1 MKAYSQFLKELPSK
15 KVVFAFGRFQPP
27 TIGHE
32 LLVKAVDKLA
42 KEQNASHCIY
52 ASKTEDKKSNPL
64 PVSRKVY
71 YLKRMFPEANI
82 KAAGP
87 TTRTLIEVAKELNK
101 KYKNLI
107 MVAGSD
113 RVPEY
118 KRLLEQY
125 NGKDYNFDTIQVVSA
140 GERDPDSDSAS
151 GMSGTKMR
159 EAAKK
164 GDFASFKKGLPHT
177 LTTVDAK
184 RLMNELREGMGLGV
198 VKEQVKLTT
207 DWLRESYYRGEIYN
221 VGQVV
226 ESNGKQ
232 YEILSRGS
240 NYLTVVDINGNT
252 SRKWITD
259 VTLVEDY
266 NPKRAEIGQTQVSYK
281 GYKTQ
286 NFDTDQQV
294 VAAFNRLTNLPDVD
308 PVAVLNAIKAT
319 DLYLGIAKEA
329 EATDSLDDQQEKV
342 FGDNLQR
349 AQEYLVKLG
358 DIQHHQDYIMHTVHT
373 VQQVASKYHTGT
385 FGDAFGEEYIKIKGI
400 LEMKFNTSDK
410 IKVARIIADALGIVD
425 VEKSSNAEQLINNSL
440 RKIRNKALRPEYVA
454 IVKKM
459 LSTADD
465 AGIEYD
471 KNLVPK
477 PVTEAKMSD
486 ADMAERERIVK
497 GMKKNIAS
505 FKSRYGKDAKSVMY
519 ATATKQA
526 MKESGG
532 PVVFK
537 NGNNHIEKYGDDSF
551 ALYKNGKKSKYY
563 KSIDDAKTAMKEDI
577 EIDEAIKLNTKVKM
591 HAPGKDYHD
600 SVGSVGEIRHGAYKG
615 APKTYT
621 VDYGNGK
628 SVQLGKQNVKLH
640 KEQVK
645 ENPAAKELAKANL
658 AAKHAKEKESLASKH
673 EQEKESIKEEADQI
687 DEISSKLAGNY
698 YGAATKKHIEK
709 VGVKPN
715 MYDRI
720 ERDMGK
726 KRKQGVDRALDRVMG
741 ARKTNEETND
751 HHAEAEM
758 HLSKANDS
766 DAKGDKKSFH
776 AHMANHHDSMSEWH
790 DSKGRSASADKHAE
804 KADYHH
810 EKSISEESTY
820 DSALRALDE
829 AMAVIDKGE
838 YDYEGAMA
846 RTQLQTTIRN
856 SQELINMLT
865 MDENLPEWVQSKITL
880 AQDYI
885 SSVRDYLK
893 SREELGEATAYY
905 NKPSFLKKMSRVA
918 KQERLARE
926 KKEKEAKP
934 IKESEIETSDYKV
947 DKNGKKYKAHK
958 LKVEQ
963 AITNPAA
970 GHNDGHQTLKYSDLA
985 RLLGIQ
991 QPFSA
996 GPEKSND
1003 DLEKYKDQPKDVED
1017 AQKYQSN
1024 ATSQITT
1031 PHMDPAVHGQ
1041 SHSKRSY
1048 GDLKHLIHRK
1058 VKYALGEETESEE
1071 DDLDDDEFDD
1081 EVNSMSEPE
1090 HIIDAYDDEELAVVD
1105 DDSGEELMGMHE
1117 YKDEDEAVKEEFIS
1131 EAIGRMER
1139 IRRAQRFAR
1148 TKSKREVRTKI
1159 ALRKTSNMTTINK
1172 RARRLAVSMIKKRM
1186 LRKDPATASVQ
1197 EKERIERF
1205 LQTRKA
1211 IVDRLAR
1218 RVAPRV
1224 RQIEKAR
1231 LQHKKYTKS

>member
-101 KYKNLI
+101 KYKNII

-164 GDFASFKKGLPHT
+164 GDFVSFKKGLPHT
-177 LTTVDAK
+177 LTIVDSK
-184 RLMNELREGMGLGV
+184 RLMNELREGMGLGA

-240 NYLTVVDINGNT
+240 NYLTLVDSDGAT

-266 NPKRAEIGQTQVSYK
+266 NPADPSNLVTQVSYK

-294 VAAFNRLTNLPDVD
+294 VNAFNRLIGLPDVD

-319 DLYLGIAKEA
+319 DLYLGVAKEA

-410 IKVARIIADALGIVD
+410 IKVARIIADALGVVD

-440 RKIRNKALRPEYVA
+440 RKIRNKPLRPEYAA

-477 PVTEAKMSD
+477 PVTEAKKEEQYGSD
-486 ADMAERERIVK
+486 YQDMVK
-497 GMKKNIAS
+497 RVGEKAKQGKKKTVWVPNTHGS
-505 FKSRYGKDAKSVMY
+505 GGRYKVVPVKEQAPVAPSLDRKYIKGTPEHKAYK
-519 ATATKQA
+519 ATK
-526 MKESGG
+526 K
-532 PVVFK
+532 PI
-537 NGNNHIEKYGDDSF
+537 NGIPTGQY
-551 ALYKNGKKSKYY
+551 
-563 KSIDDAKTAMKEDI
+563 
-577 EIDEAIKLNTKVKM
+577 
-591 HAPGKDYHD
+591 
-600 SVGSVGEIRHGAYKG
+600 
-615 APKTYT
+615 
-621 VDYGNGK
+621 
-628 SVQLGKQNVKLH
+628 Q
-640 KEQVK
+640 
-645 ENPAAKELAKANL
+645 
-658 AAKHAKEKESLASKH
+658 
-673 EQEKESIKEEADQI
+673 KEEADQI

-698 YGAATKKHIEK
+698 YGAATKKHVDK

-741 ARKTNEETND
+741 ARKTNEETSD
-751 HHAEAEM
+751 HYAEAEK

-970 GHNDGHQTLKYSDLA
+970 GHNDGHKTLNYSDLA

-1003 DLEKYKDQPKDVED
+1003 DLEKYKDQPKDVEN
-1017 AQKYQSN
+1017 AQEYQSN

-1058 VKYALGEETESEE
+1058 VKYALGEETETE
-1071 DDLDDDEFDD
+1071 DELDDDEFDD

-1105 DDSGEELMGMHE
+1105 DDTGEELMGMHE
-1117 YKDEDEAVKEEFIS
+1117 YKDEDDKEEVKEEVIL

-1231 LQHKKYTKS
+1231 LQHKKYTK

>member
-151 GMSGTKMR
+151 GMYGTKMR

-164 GDFASFKKGLPHT
+164 GDFVSFKKGLPHT
-177 LTTVDAK
+177 LTIVDSK
-184 RLMNELREGMGLGV
+184 RLMNELREGMGLGA

-221 VGQVV
+221 AGQVV

-240 NYLTVVDINGNT
+240 NYLTLVDSDGAT

-266 NPKRAEIGQTQVSYK
+266 NPADPSNLVTQVSYK

-294 VAAFNRLTNLPDVD
+294 VNAFNRLIGLPDVD

-319 DLYLGIAKEA
+319 DLYLGVAKEA

-410 IKVARIIADALGIVD
+410 IKVARIIADALGVVD

-440 RKIRNKALRPEYVA
+440 RKIRNKPLRPEYAA

-477 PVTEAKMSD
+477 PVTEAKKEEQYGSEYQ
-486 ADMAERERIVK
+486 DMVK
-497 GMKKNIAS
+497 RVGEKAKQGKKKTVWVPNTH
-505 FKSRYGKDAKSVMY
+505 G
-519 ATATKQA
+519 
-526 MKESGG
+526 SGG
-532 PVVFK
+532 RYKVVPVTE
-537 NGNNHIEKYGDDSF
+537 GNDYDDNRRGF
-551 ALYKNGKKSKYY
+551 GKPPREESKY
-563 KSIDDAKTAMKEDI
+563 D
-577 EIDEAIKLNTKVKM
+577 
-591 HAPGKDYHD
+591 P
-600 SVGSVGEIRHGAYKG
+600 
-615 APKTYT
+615 
-621 VDYGNGK
+621 
-628 SVQLGKQNVKLH
+628 
-640 KEQVK
+640 
-645 ENPAAKELAKANL
+645 
-658 AAKHAKEKESLASKH
+658 
-673 EQEKESIKEEADQI
+673 
-687 DEISSKLAGNY
+687 
-698 YGAATKKHIEK
+698 
-709 VGVKPN
+709 
-715 MYDRI
+715 
-720 ERDMGK
+720 
-726 KRKQGVDRALDRVMG
+726 
-741 ARKTNEETND
+741 
-751 HHAEAEM
+751 
-758 HLSKANDS
+758 
-766 DAKGDKKSFH
+766 
-776 AHMANHHDSMSEWH
+776 
-790 DSKGRSASADKHAE
+790 
-804 KADYHH
+804 
-810 EKSISEESTY
+810 
-820 DSALRALDE
+820 ALRALDE

-934 IKESEIETSDYKV
+934 IKESEIESSDYTV

-963 AITNPAA
+963 AITNPDA
-970 GHNDGHQTLKYSDLA
+970 GHDDGHKTLNYSDLA

-1017 AQKYQSN
+1017 AQEYQSN
-1024 ATSQITT
+1024 ATSQITI

-1048 GDLKHLIHRK
+1048 SELKHLIQRK
-1058 VKYALGEETESEE
+1058 VKYALGEETEAE
-1071 DDLDDDEFDD
+1071 DELDDDEFDD

-1105 DDSGEELMGMHE
+1105 DDTGEELLGMHE
-1117 YKDEDEAVKEEFIS
+1117 YKDEDENVKEEFIS

-1231 LQHKKYTKS
+1231 LQHKSYTK

>member
-240 NYLTVVDINGNT
+240 NYLTLVDSDGTT

-266 NPKRAEIGQTQVSYK
+266 NPKDPSDLDKDEDDTQVSYK

-294 VAAFNRLTNLPDVD
+294 VNAFNRLVGLPDAD

-400 LEMKFNTSDK
+400 LEMKFNASDK
-410 IKVARIIADALGIVD
+410 IKVARIIADALGVVD
-425 VEKSSNAEQLINNSL
+425 VEKTSNAEQLINNSL
-440 RKIRNKALRPEYVA
+440 RKIRNKPLRPEYAA

-477 PVTEAKMSD
+477 PVTEAKKEEQYGSD
-486 ADMAERERIVK
+486 YQDMVK
-497 GMKKNIAS
+497 RVGEKAKQGKMKTVWVPNTH
-505 FKSRYGKDAKSVMY
+505 G
-519 ATATKQA
+519 
-526 MKESGG
+526 SGG
-532 PVVFK
+532 RYKVVPV
-537 NGNNHIEKYGDDSF
+537 
-551 ALYKNGKKSKYY
+551 
-563 KSIDDAKTAMKEDI
+563 
-577 EIDEAIKLNTKVKM
+577 
-591 HAPGKDYHD
+591 
-600 SVGSVGEIRHGAYKG
+600 
-615 APKTYT
+615 
-621 VDYGNGK
+621 
-628 SVQLGKQNVKLH
+628 
-640 KEQVK
+640 KEQ
-645 ENPAAKELAKANL
+645 
-658 AAKHAKEKESLASKH
+658 
-673 EQEKESIKEEADQI
+673 ADQI

-698 YGAATKKHIEK
+698 YGAATKKHIDK

-720 ERDMGK
+720 EKDMGK
-726 KRKQGVDRALDRVMG
+726 KRKAGVDRALDRVMG
-741 ARKTNEETND
+741 QRKTNEEIKENP
-751 HHAEAEM
+751 AVKELA
-758 HLSKANDS
+758 KANL
-766 DAKGDKKSFH
+766 A
-776 AHMANHHDSMSEWH
+776 A
-790 DSKGRSASADKHAE
+790 KHAKE
-804 KADYHH
+804 KESLTSKHKQ
-810 EKSISEESTY
+810 EKESMKESTDY

-856 SQELINMLT
+856 SQELINMLS

-926 KKEKEAKP
+926 KKEKEAKGSKQ
-934 IKESEIETSDYKV
+934 IKEGEIETSDYKL

-985 RLLGIQ
+985 RLLGVQ

-1003 DLEKYKDQPKDVED
+1003 DLEQKYGDKPEDVD
-1017 AQKYQSN
+1017 SAMGYQSN
-1024 ATSQITT
+1024 TTSQITV

-1041 SHSKRSY
+1041 SHSKKSY
-1048 GDLKHLIHRK
+1048 GELKHLINRK
-1058 VKYALGEETESEE
+1058 VKYALGEETESQE

-1117 YKDEDEAVKEEFIS
+1117 YKDDDKEEVKEEVIL

-1159 ALRKTSNMTTINK
+1159 ALRKTSNMATINK
-1172 RARRLAVSMIKKRM
+1172 RSRRLAVSMIKKRM

-1197 EKERIERF
+1197 EKERIETF
-1205 LQTRKA
+1205 LQRRKDV
-1211 IVDRLAR
+1211 IDRLAR

-1231 LQHKKYTKS
+1231 LQHKKYTK

>member
-226 ESNGKQ
+226 ESSGKQ

-240 NYLTVVDINGNT
+240 NYLTVVDTDGNT

-266 NPKRAEIGQTQVSYK
+266 NPKSVEVGQTQVSYK

-319 DLYLGIAKEA
+319 DLYLGVAKEA
-329 EATDSLDDQQEKV
+329 EATDSLDDEQEKV

-410 IKVARIIADALGIVD
+410 IKVARIIADALGVVD

-440 RKIRNKALRPEYVA
+440 RKIRNKPLRPEYAA

-459 LSTADD
+459 LGTADE

-477 PVTEAKMSD
+477 PVTEAKKEEQYGSEYQDMVKRVGEKAKQGKKKTIWVPNPHGSGGRYKVVPVTEGNGYDDNRRGFGKPPREDDEYHVPDPTIKKTKLKKEEAPVAPTLDRKYIKGTPEHKAYKATKKPINGMPTNKMKEEVELSEAAPFKTKED
-486 ADMAERERIVK
+486 AVK
-497 GMKKNIAS
+497 
-505 FKSRYGKDAKSVMY
+505 Y
-519 ATATKQA
+519 ATDKVKTHRDSDDGIEVYKHKAGGYDVNHT
-526 MKESGG
+526 MNSSGRNSLHKSG
-532 PVVFK
+532 AKHLGTV
-537 NGNNHIEKYGDDSF
+537 
-551 ALYKNGKKSKYY
+551 YKNKPTN
-563 KSIDDAKTAMKEDI
+563 IKEDI
-577 EIDEAIKLNTKVKM
+577 EVDLEEAIKLGTKVKM

-600 SVGSVGEIRHGAYKG
+600 SVGSVGEIRHGAFKG
-615 APKTYT
+615 AAKTYT

-640 KEQVK
+640 KE
-645 ENPAAKELAKANL
+645 
-658 AAKHAKEKESLASKH
+658 ESS
-673 EQEKESIKEEADQI
+673 
-687 DEISSKLAGNY
+687 
-698 YGAATKKHIEK
+698 
-709 VGVKPN
+709 
-715 MYDRI
+715 
-720 ERDMGK
+720 
-726 KRKQGVDRALDRVMG
+726 
-741 ARKTNEETND
+741 D

-758 HLSKANDS
+758 HLSKANDA

-810 EKSISEESTY
+810 EKSISEE
-820 DSALRALDE
+820 
-829 AMAVIDKGE
+829 
-838 YDYEGAMA
+838 
-846 RTQLQTTIRN
+846 TT
-856 SQELINMLT
+856 
-865 MDENLPEWVQSKITL
+865 P
-880 AQDYI
+880 
-885 SSVRDYLK
+885 
-893 SREELGEATAYY
+893 YY
-905 NKPSFLKKMSRVA
+905 NKSSFLKRMGRIA

-934 IKESEIETSDYKV
+934 IKESEIETSDYKL

-985 RLLGIQ
+985 RLLGVQ

-996 GPEKSND
+996 GPERSND
-1003 DLEKYKDQPKDVED
+1003 DLEKYKEQPKDVED
-1017 AQKYQSN
+1017 AQEYQSS
-1024 ATSQITT
+1024 ATSQITV

-1058 VKYALGEETESEE
+1058 VKYALGEETETE
-1071 DDLDDDEFDD
+1071 DELDDDEFDD

-1105 DDSGEELMGMHE
+1105 DDTGEELLGMHE
-1117 YKDEDEAVKEEFIS
+1117 YKDEDDKEEVKEQVIL

-1148 TKSKREVRTKI
+1148 TKSKREARTKI
-1159 ALRKTSNMTTINK
+1159 ALRRTSNMSTINK
-1172 RARRLAVSMIKKRM
+1172 RSRRLAVSMIKKRM

-1211 IVDRLAR
+1211 VVDRLAR
-1218 RVAPRV
+1218 RVAPRI

-1231 LQHKKYTKS
+1231 LQHKKYTK

>member
-101 KYKNLI
+101 KYKNII

-177 LTTVDAK
+177 LTIVDSK
-184 RLMNELREGMGLGV
+184 RLMNELREGMGLGA

-240 NYLTVVDINGNT
+240 NYLTLVDSDGTT

-266 NPKRAEIGQTQVSYK
+266 NPADPSNLVTQVSYK

-294 VAAFNRLTNLPDVD
+294 VNAFNRLIGLPDVD

-319 DLYLGIAKEA
+319 DLYLGVAKEA

-410 IKVARIIADALGIVD
+410 IKVARIIADALGVVD

-440 RKIRNKALRPEYVA
+440 RKIRNKPLRPEYAA

-477 PVTEAKMSD
+477 PVTEAKKEEQYGSD
-486 ADMAERERIVK
+486 YQDMVK
-497 GMKKNIAS
+497 RVGEKAKQGKKKTVWVPNTHGS
-505 FKSRYGKDAKSVMY
+505 GGRYKVVPVKEQAPVAPSLDRKYIKGTPEHKAYK
-519 ATATKQA
+519 ATKKPINGIPTGQYQ
-526 MKESGG
+526 KEEADQIDEISS
-532 PVVFK
+532 K
-537 NGNNHIEKYGDDSF
+537 LAGNYYGAATKKHVDKVGVKPNMYDRIEKDMG
-551 ALYKNGKKSKYY
+551 KNRKAGV
-563 KSIDDAKTAMKEDI
+563 DRAMDRVMGQRKTNEDVDL
-577 EIDEAIKLNTKVKM
+577 EEAIKLGTKVKM

-600 SVGSVGEIRHGAYKG
+600 SVGSVGEIRHGAFKG
-615 APKTYT
+615 AAKTYT

-640 KEQVK
+640 KE
-645 ENPAAKELAKANL
+645 
-658 AAKHAKEKESLASKH
+658 ES
-673 EQEKESIKEEADQI
+673 
-687 DEISSKLAGNY
+687 
-698 YGAATKKHIEK
+698 T
-709 VGVKPN
+709 
-715 MYDRI
+715 
-720 ERDMGK
+720 
-726 KRKQGVDRALDRVMG
+726 
-741 ARKTNEETND
+741 D

-758 HLSKANDS
+758 HLSKAKAA

-776 AHMANHHDSMSEWH
+776 SHMADHHDSLVQWH
-790 DSKGRSASADKHAE
+790 ESKGRHSTADKHAE
-804 KADYHH
+804 KVEFHH
-810 EKSISEESTY
+810 QKSISEESKY
-820 DSALRALDE
+820 DPALRALDE

-970 GHNDGHQTLKYSDLA
+970 GHHDGHQTLKYSDLA
-985 RLLGIQ
+985 RLLGVQ

-1017 AQKYQSN
+1017 AQEYQSN

-1105 DDSGEELMGMHE
+1105 DDSGEELLGMHE
-1117 YKDEDEAVKEEFIS
+1117 YKDEDDKEEVKEEVIL

-1172 RARRLAVSMIKKRM
+1172 RSRRLAVSMIKKRM

-1211 IVDRLAR
+1211 VVDRLAR

-1231 LQHKKYTKS
+1231 LQHKKYTK

>member
-240 NYLTVVDINGNT
+240 NYLTVVDSNGNT

-319 DLYLGIAKEA
+319 DLYLGVAKEA
-329 EATDSLDDQQEKV
+329 EATDSLDDEQEKV
-342 FGDNLQR
+342 FGDNLHR

-410 IKVARIIADALGIVD
+410 IKVARIIADALGVVD

-477 PVTEAKMSD
+477 PVTEAKKEEKYGSD
-486 ADMAERERIVK
+486 YQDMVK
-497 GMKKNIAS
+497 RVGEKAKQGKMKTVWVPNPHGS
-505 FKSRYGKDAKSVMY
+505 GGRYKVVPVSEKVV
-519 ATATKQA
+519 Q
-526 MKESGG
+526 ESGG

-537 NGNNHIEKYGDDSF
+537 KGNDHIEKYGDDSF

-563 KSIDDAKTAMKEDI
+563 KSIDDAKSAMSEESMKEAKMSDADMAERERI
-577 EIDEAIKLNTKVKM
+577 VKGM
-591 HAPGKDYHD
+591 KKNLTGFKARYGKD
-600 SVGSVGEIRHGAYKG
+600 A
-615 APKTYT
+615 
-621 VDYGNGK
+621 K
-628 SVQLGKQNVKLH
+628 SVMYATATKQ
-640 KEQVK
+640 
-645 ENPAAKELAKANL
+645 AM
-658 AAKHAKEKESLASKH
+658 
-673 EQEKESIKEEADQI
+673 KEEADQI

-741 ARKTNEETND
+741 ARKTNEETSD
-751 HHAEAEM
+751 HYAEAEK
-758 HLSKANDS
+758 HLSKANDA

-963 AITNPAA
+963 AITNPDA
-970 GHNDGHQTLKYSDLA
+970 GHSNGHQTLKYSDLA
-985 RLLGIQ
+985 RLLGVQ

-1017 AQKYQSN
+1017 AQAYQSN

-1031 PHMDPAVHGQ
+1031 PHMDSAVHGQ

-1211 IVDRLAR
+1211 VVDRLAR

>member
-101 KYKNLI
+101 KYKNII

-240 NYLTVVDINGNT
+240 NYLTLVDSDGTT

-266 NPKRAEIGQTQVSYK
+266 NPKDPSDLDKDEDDTQVSYK

-294 VAAFNRLTNLPDVD
+294 VNAFNRLVGLPDAD

-329 EATDSLDDQQEKV
+329 EATDSLDDEQEKV

-400 LEMKFNTSDK
+400 LEMKFNASDK
-410 IKVARIIADALGIVD
+410 IKVARIIADALGVVD
-425 VEKSSNAEQLINNSL
+425 VEKTSNAEQLINNSL
-440 RKIRNKALRPEYVA
+440 RKIRNKPLRPEYAA

-477 PVTEAKMSD
+477 PVTEAKKEEQYGSGYQ
-486 ADMAERERIVK
+486 DMVK
-497 GMKKNIAS
+497 RVGEKAKQGKMKTVWVPNTH
-505 FKSRYGKDAKSVMY
+505 G
-519 ATATKQA
+519 
-526 MKESGG
+526 SGG
-532 PVVFK
+532 RYKVVPV
-537 NGNNHIEKYGDDSF
+537 
-551 ALYKNGKKSKYY
+551 
-563 KSIDDAKTAMKEDI
+563 
-577 EIDEAIKLNTKVKM
+577 
-591 HAPGKDYHD
+591 
-600 SVGSVGEIRHGAYKG
+600 
-615 APKTYT
+615 
-621 VDYGNGK
+621 
-628 SVQLGKQNVKLH
+628 
-640 KEQVK
+640 KEQ
-645 ENPAAKELAKANL
+645 
-658 AAKHAKEKESLASKH
+658 
-673 EQEKESIKEEADQI
+673 ADQI

-698 YGAATKKHIEK
+698 YGAATKKHIDK

-720 ERDMGK
+720 EKDMGK
-726 KRKQGVDRALDRVMG
+726 KRKAGVDRALDRVMG
-741 ARKTNEETND
+741 QRKTNEEIKENP
-751 HHAEAEM
+751 AVKELA
-758 HLSKANDS
+758 KANL
-766 DAKGDKKSFH
+766 A
-776 AHMANHHDSMSEWH
+776 A
-790 DSKGRSASADKHAE
+790 KHAKE
-804 KADYHH
+804 KESLTSKHKQ
-810 EKSISEESTY
+810 EKESMKESTDY

-856 SQELINMLT
+856 SQELINMLS

-926 KKEKEAKP
+926 KKEKEAKDSKQ
-934 IKESEIETSDYKV
+934 IKEGEIETSDYKL
-947 DKNGKKYKAHK
+947 DKSGKKYKAHK

-985 RLLGIQ
+985 RLLGVQ

-1003 DLEKYKDQPKDVED
+1003 DLEQKYGDKPEDVD
-1017 AQKYQSN
+1017 SAMGYQSN
-1024 ATSQITT
+1024 TTSQITV

-1048 GDLKHLIHRK
+1048 GELKHLINRK
-1058 VKYALGEETESEE
+1058 VKYALGEETESQE

-1105 DDSGEELMGMHE
+1105 DDSGEELMGVHE
-1117 YKDEDEAVKEEFIS
+1117 YKDDDKEEVKEEVIL

-1159 ALRKTSNMTTINK
+1159 ALRKTSNMATINK
-1172 RARRLAVSMIKKRM
+1172 RSRRLAVSMIKKRM

-1197 EKERIERF
+1197 EKERIETF
-1205 LQTRKA
+1205 LQRRKDV
-1211 IVDRLAR
+1211 IDRLAR

-1231 LQHKKYTKS
+1231 LQHKKYTK

>member
-1 MKAYSQFLKELPSK
+1 MKNYRQLVKELPSK

-240 NYLTVVDINGNT
+240 NYLTLVDSDGTT

-266 NPKRAEIGQTQVSYK
+266 NPKDPSDLDKDEDDTQVSYK

-294 VAAFNRLTNLPDVD
+294 VNAFNRLVGLPDAD

-400 LEMKFNTSDK
+400 LEMKFNASDK
-410 IKVARIIADALGIVD
+410 IKVARIIADALGVVD
-425 VEKSSNAEQLINNSL
+425 VEKTSNAEQLINNSL
-440 RKIRNKALRPEYVA
+440 RKIRNKPLRPEYAA

-477 PVTEAKMSD
+477 PVTEAKKEEQYGSGYQ
-486 ADMAERERIVK
+486 DMVK
-497 GMKKNIAS
+497 RVGEKAKQGKMKTVWVPNTH
-505 FKSRYGKDAKSVMY
+505 G
-519 ATATKQA
+519 
-526 MKESGG
+526 SGG
-532 PVVFK
+532 RYKVVPV
-537 NGNNHIEKYGDDSF
+537 
-551 ALYKNGKKSKYY
+551 
-563 KSIDDAKTAMKEDI
+563 
-577 EIDEAIKLNTKVKM
+577 
-591 HAPGKDYHD
+591 
-600 SVGSVGEIRHGAYKG
+600 
-615 APKTYT
+615 
-621 VDYGNGK
+621 
-628 SVQLGKQNVKLH
+628 
-640 KEQVK
+640 KEQ
-645 ENPAAKELAKANL
+645 
-658 AAKHAKEKESLASKH
+658 
-673 EQEKESIKEEADQI
+673 ADQI

-698 YGAATKKHIEK
+698 YGAATKKHIDK

-726 KRKQGVDRALDRVMG
+726 KRKAGVDRALDRVMG
-741 ARKTNEETND
+741 QRKTNEEATD
-751 HHAEAEM
+751 YHAEAEA
-758 HLSKANDS
+758 HLSKANDA

-804 KADYHH
+804 KADFHH
-810 EKSISEESTY
+810 EKSLSEESTY

-856 SQELINMLT
+856 SQELINMLS

-926 KKEKEAKP
+926 KKEKEAKDSKQ
-934 IKESEIETSDYKV
+934 IKEGEIETSDYKL
-947 DKNGKKYKAHK
+947 DKNNKKYKAHK

-985 RLLGIQ
+985 RLLGVQ

-1003 DLEKYKDQPKDVED
+1003 DLEQKYGDKPEDVD
-1017 AQKYQSN
+1017 SAMGYQSN
-1024 ATSQITT
+1024 TTSQITV

-1048 GDLKHLIHRK
+1048 GELKHLINRK
-1058 VKYALGEETESEE
+1058 VKYALGEETESQE

-1117 YKDEDEAVKEEFIS
+1117 YKDEDDKEEVKEEVIL

-1159 ALRKTSNMTTINK
+1159 ALRKTSNMATINK
-1172 RARRLAVSMIKKRM
+1172 RSRRLAVSMIKKRM

-1197 EKERIERF
+1197 EKERIETF
-1205 LQTRKA
+1205 LQRRKDV
-1211 IVDRLAR
+1211 IDRLAR

-1231 LQHKKYTKS
+1231 LQHKKYTK